1 VENLLPKGML
11 GTQRRTVVAGVLALV
26 LAIILL
32 LAYLNHYRS
41 TVKSENAATPVLRA
55 KVFIPA
61 GTTALALARRGLF
74 EVTALPK
81 DQLREGA
88 ITDAAALHGQVALT
102 DVYPGQQLTIA
113 EFGVTP
119 TSTALSGS
127 PDLLGTGRTQ
137 GSWRAIALSVDTIH
151 GLSPQTQTGDRV
163 DVYSQAGDT
172 LGLLMQNVLVL
183 AAPNQAAAGTT
194 ATTTASSPNYVLR
207 VPTQLAARFAYAQD
221 NAKLWFVLRPQKGA
235 KPAGR
240 TPVSGLNFSRTP

>member
-11 GTQRRTVVAGVLALV
+11 GTQRRTVLAGVVALI

-32 LAYLNHYRS
+32 LVYLNHYRS

-74 EVTALPK
+74 EVTAIPK

-102 DVYPGQQLTIA
+102 DVYPGQQLTID
-113 EFGVTP
+113 EFGVTA
-119 TSTALSGS
+119 TSNALSGS
-127 PDLLGTGRTQ
+127 ADLLGTGKTE
-137 GSWRAIALSVDTIH
+137 GTWRAIAISVDTIH

-163 DVYSQAGDT
+163 DVYVQAGGT

-194 ATTTASSPNYVLR
+194 TTTTTSPNYVLR
-207 VPTQLAARFAYAQD
+207 VPTQIAARFAYAQD
-221 NAKLWFVLRPQKGA
+221 NSKLWFVLRPQKGA

-240 TPVSGLNFSRTP
+240 TPVSGINFSRTP